1 VICCVDCR
9 GLWCRKCMTKDGD
22 ELRCPHC
29 SAKRSQAVTVRR
41 AYEKNKLS
49 NIVSTQ
55 FGDVTFTN
63 RQEFYN

>member
-1 VICCVDCR
+1 
-9 GLWCRKCMTKDGD
+9 MTKDGD